1 MGGAVVRTK
10 GAVLTMPAVSETSS
24 TPASA
29 GLPAAGVLDADALA
43 RLHELDPTGSAGLVA
58 RVLATYTNSLQRHL
72 AELQAARSNADVQG
86 QRHVVHTL
94 KSSSASV
101 GALKVSTLCGD
112 IERKLRD
119 GLTEGLEEQFEALA
133 AEAGRL
139 LAALRQA
146 SPPSR

>member
-1 MGGAVVRTK
+1 MRCAVVRTE
-10 GAVLTMPAVSETSS
+10 GSVLTTPAVSETASA
-24 TPASA
+24 PASA

-43 RLHELDPTGSAGLVA
+43 RLQELDPAGNAGLVA

-72 AELQAARSNADVQG
+72 AELQAARRNADVQG

-119 GLTEGLEEQFEALA
+119 GLTDSLEEQFEELA
-133 AEAGRL
+133 AEAARL

-146 SPPSR
+146 STPNP

>member
-1 MGGAVVRTK
+1 M
-10 GAVLTMPAVSETSS
+10 
-24 TPASA
+24 
-29 GLPAAGVLDADALA
+29 PAAGVLDGDALA
-43 RLHELDPTGSAGLVA
+43 RLQELDPTGNAGLVA

-72 AELQAARSNADVQG
+72 AELQAARRNADVQG

-119 GLTEGLEEQFEALA
+119 GLTEALEEQFEELT
-133 AEAGRL
+133 AEATRL
-139 LAALRQA
+139 LAALQQA
-146 SPPSR
+146 STPNR